1 MRRRLGESATLSC
14 AIGIWLVYAAF
25 FPAVIYSVDGN
36 SMVAVS
42 ESLVTGHGFTVLPS
56 LGVLGRHGCYY
67 SIWYPLLSIL
77 ALPPVAIG
85 VYVGHRL
92 GLPQHYVAAIFALT
106 LSPILTAATALMV
119 SLLARRMGAS
129 TRGSIFA
136 ALGFAFGTIA
146 LVYDRLFFSGPLLAL
161 LTIAGIYFA
170 LGGAARRAA
179 AAALL
184 AILAKPTGIVLGPC
198 LGVYLMGK
206 RMPIGKWSAPFCG
219 TAAGLLIY
227 FLYNWI
233 RFANPLNFGQ
243 SANFSLRTAPIALA
257 GLLAC
262 PGTGLLWYCPA
273 VFAIVA
279 VPVGIFKR
287 REGGL
292 IVAVAMAYLA
302 EYALWTSWDESWTW
316 GPRFLLPAVPGLMA
330 LAALMEQRRRWL
342 LVTLT
347 IAGFIIN
354 SPTLIS
360 FYERYYQ
367 EAAAAH
373 VSDAARV
380 WNPRYAPALRIWG
393 AAWRETADAYRN
405 ADQVGTFVGQAG
417 KVPIAASIES
427 SRTLRVVNLWWWMLP
442 AVGIPRIAGAAVSL
456 ALLVVGLWLIA
467 RALARAPDDD
477 GALRPRQFLP
487 GARGCG
493 PEGSLDG
500 G

>member
-1 MRRRLGESATLSC
+1 MRHRLGEPAALSC
-14 AIGIWLVYAAF
+14 TIGIWLVYAAF

-42 ESLVTGHGFTVLPS
+42 ESLVTGHGFTVAPS
-56 LGVLGRHGCYY
+56 LGALGRHGFYY

-92 GLPQHYVAAIFALT
+92 GLPQHYVAAVFALT

-198 LGVYLMGK
+198 LGVYLMCK
-206 RMPIGKWSAPFCG
+206 RMPMGKWSAPFCG
-219 TAAGLLIY
+219 TAAGLLICL
-227 FLYNWI
+227 LYNWV

-243 SANFSLRTAPIALA
+243 PANFSLRTAPIALA
-257 GLLAC
+257 GLLTC

-273 VFAIVA
+273 VFAIA
-279 VPVGIFKR
+279 CRTGEEFSSAGRVG
-287 REGGL
+287 
-292 IVAVAMAYLA
+292 
-302 EYALWTSWDESWTW
+302 
-316 GPRFLLPAVPGLMA
+316 
-330 LAALMEQRRRWL
+330 
-342 LVTLT
+342 
-347 IAGFIIN
+347 
-354 SPTLIS
+354 
-360 FYERYYQ
+360 
-367 EAAAAH
+367 
-373 VSDAARV
+373 
-380 WNPRYAPALRIWG
+380 
-393 AAWRETADAYRN
+393 
-405 ADQVGTFVGQAG
+405 
-417 KVPIAASIES
+417 
-427 SRTLRVVNLWWWMLP
+427 
-442 AVGIPRIAGAAVSL
+442 
-456 ALLVVGLWLIA
+456 
-467 RALARAPDDD
+467 
-477 GALRPRQFLP
+477 
-487 GARGCG
+487 
-493 PEGSLDG
+493 
-500 G
+500 

>member
-1 MRRRLGESATLSC
+1 MRRRLGEPAALSC
-14 AIGIWLVYAAF
+14 AIGICLVYAAF

-42 ESLVTGHGFTVLPS
+42 ESLVTGHGFTVPPS
-56 LGVLGRHGCYY
+56 LGALGRHGFYY

-198 LGVYLMGK
+198 LGGYLLCK
-206 RMPIGKWSAPFCG
+206 RMPMGKWSAPFCG

-227 FLYNWI
+227 FLYNWV
-233 RFANPLNFGQ
+233 RFANPFEFRPAGKLFAKYG
-243 SANFSLRTAPIALA
+243 ADRAGRTADLSRNGIAVVLPRGLRA
-257 GLLAC
+257 GCRA
-262 PGTGLLWYCPA
+262 GGN
-273 VFAIVA
+273 
-279 VPVGIFKR
+279 FKR
-287 REGGL
+287 WEGGL

-302 EYALWTSWDESWTW
+302 EYALWISWDEPWSW

-330 LAALMEQRRRWL
+330 LAALMERRRRWL
-342 LVTLT
+342 LVALT
-347 IAGFIIN
+347 IAGFIVN
-354 SPTLIS
+354 APTLIS

-373 VSDAARV
+373 ISDAARV

-405 ADQVGTFVGQAG
+405 ADQVGTFVRQAG

-442 AVGIPRIAGAAVSL
+442 AVGIPRIAGAAVH
-456 ALLVVGLWLIA
+456 W
-467 RALARAPDDD
+467 R
-477 GALRPRQFLP
+477 
-487 GARGCG
+487 C
-493 PEGSLDG
+493 
-500 G
+500 